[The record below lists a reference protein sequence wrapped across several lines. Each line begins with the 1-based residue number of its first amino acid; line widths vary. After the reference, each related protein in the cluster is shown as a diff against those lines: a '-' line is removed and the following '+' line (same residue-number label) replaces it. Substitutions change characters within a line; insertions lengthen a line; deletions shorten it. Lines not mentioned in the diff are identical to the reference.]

1 MCSERDS
8 PLKRLYRRTHA
19 KLTRLAGSGQLVWAA
34 GCELSLVLVHARRPA
49 WPGET
54 SETILR
60 VAPPRKTR
68 PPDPTRVNW
77 PVDASASGSAQVG
90 PGGRH
95 RWAERVQV
103 GQEPARQKARE
114 GYPSHYT
121 SLVQVDKRS
130 HLVLF
135 KQNQRNHDPYTSELQ
150 KAYKT
155 DHLVN
160 RHNMMGTVSKLYV
173 SNNTWIYVIVYVK
186 KIDKI
191 STPITTPRVST
202 PIPTPT
208 PGVSTPT
215 PTPASL
221 LNINS
226 NSNSNSN
233 SGSFN
238 SNSNSGKSLEYQLQL
253 QLRRFQLQ
261 FQLRSWSWSWTQLQL
276 QLRSW
281 PQPCIL
287 IQIPCRFHPWCPNG
301 NMPKL
306 V

>member
-54 SETILR
+54 FETILR
-60 VAPPRKTR
+60 VTPPRKTR

-121 SLVQVDKRS
+121 SLVQVMAWHRPEDKP
-130 HLVLF
+130 L
-135 KQNQRNHDPYTSELQ
+135 SEP
-150 KAYKT
+150 
-155 DHLVN
+155 
-160 RHNMMGTVSKLYV
+160 MMV
-173 SNNTWIYVIVYVK
+173 
-186 KIDKI
+186 
-191 STPITTPRVST
+191 
-202 PIPTPT
+202 
-208 PGVSTPT
+208 
-215 PTPASL
+215 SL
-221 LNINS
+221 LM
-226 NSNSNSN
+226 
-233 SGSFN
+233 
-238 SNSNSGKSLEYQLQL
+238 QMCV
-253 QLRRFQLQ
+253 
-261 FQLRSWSWSWTQLQL
+261 T
-276 QLRSW
+276 W
-281 PQPCIL
+281 PQWVNTLRPR
-287 IQIPCRFHPWCPNG
+287 QIAAIFQTTFSNAFSWMKMC
-301 NMPKL
+301 
-306 V
+306 